1 MYPAVTRPAVGVSPW
16 AVTIARCWVFR
27 GIGELGSRAWSAT
40 GPGHL
45 RVPLWPVWRRMYF
58 VCGFPWVC
66 ARPFRVLRCHYS
78 RGGSQGAGCGC
89 ECEHTSGWLCVC
101 TLGVVPIINHW
112 PPGLGPVPSS
122 PIRPP
127 LVLGDTHW
135 TDKETEAHREG
146 PCESGPRLSS
156 NPGRLTVMPLGWG
169 LGCCHKQERFPEI
182 ESCGRG
188 RQGWAWGLT
197 VALHVCVCVCVGVC
211 GCTRAWRGSTP
222 SGVQVCIG

>member
-1 MYPAVTRPAVGVSPW
+1 MTGPAVGVSPW
-16 AVTIARCWVFR
+16 AVTIARCWVFW
-27 GIGELGSRAWSAT
+27 GIGELESRAWSAT

-45 RVPLWPVWRRMYF
+45 RVPLWPVWRRMCF
-58 VCGFPWVC
+58 VCGFPRIC
-66 ARPFRVLRCHYS
+66 APPAGEGARVLGVAVSVSTRLV
-78 RGGSQGAGCGC
+78 GCV
-89 ECEHTSGWLCVC
+89 SVC
-101 TLGVVPIINHW
+101 TLEVGPIINHW

-122 PIRPP
+122 PICPL

-169 LGCCHKQERFPEI
+169 PGWCHEQEKFPEI
-182 ESCGRG
+182 ESCGGG

-197 VALHVCVCVCVGVC
+197 AALHICGCVCVGVC

-222 SGVQVCIG
+222 SGVQVCIR